1 MKLKNNTLR
10 NIILPCTLVCSFMFE
25 GCATESH
32 HVVQLEQAN
41 ASVYKSTN
49 SIKVPVSIGLFA
61 NHSDFQNGI
70 FANTNSSVD
79 KLGSQAQT
87 ILTTYLQQ
95 AGCYMV
101 LDRANM
107 NALKTE
113 SGFSKKKQNIRGARY
128 VITGD
133 IVEYGRKNV
142 GDRQLFG
149 ILGRGKSQV
158 AYSKVNINIVDV
170 ETSAIVCSAEGAGE
184 YALSTREVLGFGG
197 TAGYDA
203 TLNGKVLSLSIRD
216 AVNKLTESIDNGT
229 FVPEN

>member
-1 MKLKNNTLR
+1 MNKSLFSKGKM
-10 NIILPCTLVCSFMFE
+10 LPVLVTCALALS
-25 GCATESH
+25 GCAIESH
-32 HVVQLEQAN
+32 HTVQTESAQQ
-41 ASVYKSTN
+41 SVIYRST
-49 SIKVPVSIGLFA
+49 SAEKILVSIGLFA

-70 FANTNSSVD
+70 FANGTD

-95 AGCYMV
+95 AGCFMV
-101 LDRANM
+101 LDRSNM
-107 NALKTE
+107 NALKAE
-113 SGFSKKKQNIRGARY
+113 STISNKSQKLKGARY

-133 IVEYGRKNV
+133 IVEYGRKTV

-149 ILGRGKSQV
+149 ILGKGKSQV

-170 ETSAIVCSAEGAGE
+170 ETSAVVYSAEGAGE
-184 YALSTREVLGFGG
+184 FSLSSRDVLGFGS

-216 AVNKLTESIDNGT
+216 AVNKLTAGIDNGMWT
-229 FVPEN
+229 PEK

>member
-1 MKLKNNTLR
+1 MKLKNNALK
-10 NIILPCTLVCSFMFE
+10 NLILPCTIACAFMFV
-25 GCATESH
+25 GCASESH

-41 ASVYKSTN
+41 SSVYKSSN
-49 SIKVPVSIGLFA
+49 SVKVPVSIGMFA

-70 FANTNSSVD
+70 FANSSVD

-107 NALKTE
+107 NALKVE
-113 SGFSKKKQNIRGARY
+113 SGLSNKKQNIKGARY

-170 ETSAIVCSAEGAGE
+170 ETSAVVCSAEGAGE

-216 AVNKLTESIDNGT
+216 AVNKLTESIDNGS

>member
-1 MKLKNNTLR
+1 MKNPT
-10 NIILPCTLVCSFMFE
+10 ILNKVMLSALIAGSVVIN
-25 GCATESH
+25 GCAMESH
-32 HVVQLEQAN
+32 HTVQTESAQQ
-41 ASVYKSTN
+41 SIYHSTSGN
-49 SIKVPVSIGLFA
+49 KVLVSIGLFA

-70 FANTNSSVD
+70 FANGPD
-79 KLGSQAQT
+79 KLGSQAKT

-107 NALKTE
+107 NALKAE
-113 SGFSKKKQNIRGARY
+113 SDFNKKSQNIKGAKY

-142 GDRQLFG
+142 GDRMLFG
-149 ILGRGKSQV
+149 ILGKGKTQV

-170 ETSAIVCSAEGAGE
+170 ETSAVVYSAEGAGE
-184 YALSTREVLGFGG
+184 YALSSRDILGFGS
-197 TAGYDA
+197 TSGYDA

-216 AVNKLTESIDNGT
+216 AVNKLTAGIDNGLW
-229 FVPEN
+229 VPEK